1 LGVAAVIAVATVLG
15 LTPQQ
20 KAALVVVS
28 GLPAPPGVAGVIV
41 QSYSRHAPRP
51 PDAFVVTDQEGG
63 KVKTFPQL
71 PPRSSA
77 RAVRRKPDAFESGE
91 ATGRALR
98 RIGVQVD
105 LGPVLDLPDG
115 PLGSR
120 QFRSPFYGVAFARGL
135 ASGRTAACVKH
146 FPGLGSLPFSTDERP
161 YVVGRVRDADLAP
174 YRAAVEAGVP
184 CVMVGHG
191 VYPTLGPR
199 RAVLMPAT
207 YRLLRDLGFEGVA
220 MTDSLDVVR
229 GHPQEW
235 AVAAARAGADLLL
248 FTSGRDAARA
258 IRVLVPLAR
267 SGELDEHLRRVL
279 RFRALVGLG

>member
-1 LGVAAVIAVATVLG
+1 LGVAAVITIATVLG

-41 QSYSRHAPRP
+41 QKYNRDAPRP
-51 PDAFVVTDQEGG
+51 AGAFVVTDQEGG
-63 KVKTFPQL
+63 KVKTFAQL

-77 RAVRRKPDAFESGE
+77 RAVGSKAAAFDSGK

-98 RIGVQVD
+98 RNGVDVD
-105 LGPVLDLPDG
+105 LAPVLDLPDG

-120 QFRSPFYGVAFARGL
+120 QFRSPFYGVAFADGL
-135 ASGRTAACVKH
+135 AAGGAGACVKH
-146 FPGLGSLPFSTDERP
+146 FPGLGSLPFSTDEKP
-161 YVVGRVRDADLAP
+161 YVVGHVRDEDLAP
-174 YRAAVEAGVP
+174 YRAAVEAGVQ

-207 YRLLRDLGFEGVA
+207 YRLLRELGFEGVA
-220 MTDSLDVVR
+220 MTDSLDVVS
-229 GHPQEW
+229 GHAREW

-258 IRVLVPLAR
+258 IRVLLPLAR
-267 SGELDEHLRRVL
+267 SGELDDQVARVL
-279 RFRALVGLG
+279 RFRSAVD

>member
-1 LGVAAVIAVATVLG
+1 LGVAAVITMATMLG

-41 QSYSRHAPRP
+41 QGYDRDAARP
-51 PDAFVVTDQEGG
+51 SDALVFVDQEGG
-63 KVKTFPQL
+63 KVKTFPRL

-77 RAVRRKPDAFESGE
+77 RAVRSKAEAFESGA

-98 RIGVQVD
+98 RTSVDVD
-105 LGPVLDLPDG
+105 LAPVLDLPDG

-120 QFRSPFYGVAFARGL
+120 QFRSPPFGVAFARGL
-135 ASGRTAACVKH
+135 AAGGAGSCVKH
-146 FPGLGSLPFSTDERP
+146 FPGLGSLRFSTDEHP
-161 YVVGRVRDADLAP
+161 YVVGQVRDADLAP

-191 VYPTLGPR
+191 VYPALGPR
-199 RAVLMPAT
+199 RAALEPGA

-220 MTDSLDVVR
+220 ITDSLDVVR
-229 GHPQEW
+229 GHAQEW

-258 IRVLVPLAR
+258 IRVLLPLAR
-267 SGELDEHLRRVL
+267 GGELDAHVARVL
-279 RFRALVGLG
+279 RFRLAID